1 MPEATSTV
9 ILRSQ
14 PGIKRDGTKFD
25 GEFYTDGQ
33 WVRFQRGLPRKIGG
47 YRVVANYLTEV
58 SRGFS
63 TFTQQSLVYCHSGGS
78 TTLERF
84 YIDSSANSSLLLDRT
99 PVAVA
104 ATGTVT
110 LTGGAAGSVSSIKV
124 NDVEIMDSPV
134 AFTTDLAT
142 TAAGIAANINTKTST
157 PDYSATS
164 DGAVITITAD
174 DTGMYQNGF
183 TVVVTSTTITTEA
196 TDMAGGSDA
205 LIESSDNEWDFD
217 YQYDS
222 SSEANYIIAHVAP
235 NLGIANNDEGGQIFY
250 GSVTGTDPLTSI
262 QLPSG
267 ANCTGGVVALHP
279 YLMYYGTAGIIGW
292 SKPGEPTNLIA
303 LDEGAGVARVWG
315 QKIVKGLPLRGSAPS
330 GIFWAWDAVIRATFV
345 GSPTYWQFDVVA
357 SDCSIISANAVVDY
371 DGVFY
376 WAGVDRFLMYNGV
389 VREVPNQ
396 LNLNW
401 FFDGL
406 NKDQQSKVF
415 AVKVPRYGEIW
426 WCYPR
431 GEATE
436 CSHAVVYNTRENTWY
451 DTELPANGR
460 TNGVH
465 NNLFAAPIMTGAYE
479 QNGNYLVWLHEQGV
493 DEINGS
499 HIEPILSYFETAD
512 ISSVAQGSN
521 QWIRVNRVEPD
532 FIQKG
537 PMTLQ
542 VTGRANPRASE
553 VYSEMFSFPAHAD
566 NVQQQTVMLKEQRR
580 ELRFRFESNAVGGDY
595 QMGQIIGHIGP
606 SDRTILGG

>member
-1 MPEATSTV
+1 MTQKVFALDTK
-9 ILRSQ
+9 
-14 PGIKRDGTKFD
+14 PGIQRDGTVFAKDFYND
-25 GEFYTDGQ
+25 GL

-47 YRVVANYLTEV
+47 YRMVANYLSEV

-63 TFTQQSLVYCHSGGS
+63 TFTQQNLVYCHSGGS
-78 TTLERF
+78 SILERF
-84 YIDSSANSSLLLDRT
+84 YLDSSADCSLLVDRT
-99 PVAVA
+99 PTTLVA
-104 ATGTVT
+104 
-110 LTGGAAGSVSSIKV
+110 
-124 NDVEIMDSPV
+124 
-134 AFTTDLAT
+134 
-142 TAAGIAANINTKTST
+142 
-157 PDYSATS
+157 S
-164 DGAVITITAD
+164 D
-174 DTGMYQNGF
+174 
-183 TVVVTSTTITTEA
+183 
-196 TDMAGGSDA
+196 
-205 LIESSDNEWDFD
+205 DNEWDFD

-222 SSEANYIIAHVAP
+222 SSEENYVIAHVAP
-235 NLGIANNDEGGQIFY
+235 NLSITNNDAGGQIFY
-250 GSVTGTDPLTSI
+250 GNVTGTDPLAEVT
-262 QLPSG
+262 LPSG
-267 ANCTGGVVALHP
+267 ANCTGGIVALHP

-292 SKPGEPTNLIA
+292 SKPGEPTNLTA
-303 LDEGAGVARVWG
+303 LTEGAGVARVWG
-315 QKIVKGLPLRGSAPS
+315 QKIIKGLPLRGSAPS

-345 GSPTYWQFDVVA
+345 GSPTYWQFDVIA
-357 SDCSIISANAVVDY
+357 SDCSIISANSVVDY

-376 WAGVDRFLMYNGV
+376 WAGADRFLMYNGV
-389 VREVPNQ
+389 VREIQNS
-396 LNLNW
+396 LNLNY

-406 NKDQQSKVF
+406 NKDQKSKVF

-436 CSHAVVYNTRENTWY
+436 CSHAVVYNIRENTWY
-451 DTELPANGR
+451 DTELPKNGR

-465 NNLFAAPIMTGAYE
+465 VNQFSAPLTTGAYE
-479 QNGNYLVWLHEQGV
+479 ENGKYLVWLHEQGV

-499 HIEPILSYFETAD
+499 NIYPVKSYFETAD